1 MDGEL
6 FAELLAENYTLD
18 ATFVQHISMYLD
30 AEQRSGFLDFIG
42 VAWKRNPECNGRGS
56 VCMDHEECGHCRQA
70 LCGMIEHDGNCEICI
85 KCSLHCECGTF
96 DGNDDDDDE

>member
-42 VAWKRNPECNGRGS
+42 VEY
-56 VCMDHEECGHCRQA
+56 EE
-70 LCGMIEHDGNCEICI
+70 EE
-85 KCSLHCECGTF
+85 K
-96 DGNDDDDDE
+96 